1 MAIARHVQAIST
13 KNIQRDFVSGMSSL
27 EGKTRKPTLEEQ
39 KKHVKAFKKFVEAHK
54 RRIFGHGGK
63 QDFEQHR
70 KEIEEQIDNGAT
82 FSHLSRQYPMKREW
96 AK

>member
-1 MAIARHVQAIST
+1 
-13 KNIQRDFVSGMSSL
+13 MSSL

-54 RRIFGHGGK
+54 KRIYGQGGK

-70 KEIEEQIDNGAT
+70 K
-82 FSHLSRQYPMKREW
+82 
-96 AK
+96 